1 MGIDMSSAFDTIRR
15 TSILEL
21 LVKCG
26 CDDDEIRLVRLLLS
40 NTKLRVNVN
49 GTMSMEFQSF
59 LGAFQGDCL
68 SGCLFTLVLAGALC
82 DLRAQLV
89 VEIDRPNPPITE
101 LGFPLDTE
109 YADDVDFNDEDE
121 ENLRT
126 LLPIATEIL
135 KDWNLFVNEGKTEF
149 MHVYLAMSG
158 EKDEKSNVIAGN
170 ELWRKSIT
178 LGSMLCSKE
187 DITRRISLGYAAF
200 NKYNKAW
207 NNKIPLGKR
216 LLLYE
221 ALVVSVMLYNSSCW
235 AAPKSVLEKLDVV
248 HRRHLRSILNYRY
261 PNIISN
267 VNLYR
272 RCNTEPLSARVDR
285 NRWRMLGHVLRGP
298 TEGPSY
304 SSLVFAIN
312 TLQFPGRVGRPQTNL
327 FSLIKSDL
335 SDRNIFLNNLI

>member
-1 MGIDMSSAFDTIRR
+1 M
-15 TSILEL
+15 
-21 LVKCG
+21 
-26 CDDDEIRLVRLLLS
+26 
-40 NTKLRVNVN
+40 
-49 GTMSMEFQSF
+49 FQSF

-82 DLRAQLV
+82 ELRIQLV
-89 VEIDRPNPPITE
+89 YRPNPPISE
-101 LGFPLDTE
+101 LGLPLDTE
-109 YADDVDFNDEDE
+109 YADDVDFNDEEE

-126 LLPIATEIL
+126 LLPLATEIL
-135 KDWNLFVNEGKTEF
+135 KDWNLFVNEDKTDF
-149 MHVYLAMSG
+149 THVYLAKSG
-158 EKDEKSNVIAGN
+158 EKDEQGKLLAGN

-200 NKYNKAW
+200 NKYKKAW
-207 NNKIPLGKR
+207 NNKIPLKKR

-221 ALVVSVMLYNSSCW
+221 ALVVSVMMYNSSCW
-235 AAPKSVLEKLDVV
+235 AAPKSVLDKLDVV

-267 VNLYR
+267 VNLYK
-272 RCNTEPLSARVDR
+272 RCNAEPLSVRVER

-298 TEGPSY
+298 TDGPAY

-327 FSLIKSDL
+327 FSLIRSDL
-335 SDRNIFLNNLI
+335 NDRKFFLNNLSDLLYLRNLALNKVLWRRLQFNQD